1 MGSLRVPP
9 KAVPSPHVRLALRQ
23 ETVNDK
29 YEDTPT
35 IPLQRISRKSTMSLA
50 EETPL
55 QAVQLEALT
64 VMKTIKHC
72 ATRHPATATGFLVG
86 MDNNGLL
93 EITNCFPFPVVDLPP
108 EAQYEQQHQHF
119 NSAAAAPRAKA
130 NTAYQ
135 AEMIRMQ
142 KEVGVDANNVGW
154 YTSANLG
161 NFINSNFI
169 ENQYFYQK
177 EVNERTV
184 ALVHDV
190 SRSSQ
195 GALSMR
201 AFRLSPQFIASYK
214 ESKFTTE
221 AYVALSPQTESRL
234 TKPQPTKVGL
244 EIQRHHHRT
253 PHPPSQ
259 CP

>member
-1 MGSLRVPP
+1 
-9 KAVPSPHVRLALRQ
+9 
-23 ETVNDK
+23 
-29 YEDTPT
+29 
-35 IPLQRISRKSTMSLA
+35 MSLP
-50 EETPL
+50 EDTPL

-72 ATRHPATATGFLVG
+72 ASRHPATATGFLVG
-86 MDNNGLL
+86 MDNNGIL
-93 EITNCFPFPVVDLPP
+93 EVTNCFPFPIVDVPQD
-108 EAQYEQQHQHF
+108 AQFEQQHF

-130 NTAYQ
+130 NTTYQ

-161 NFINSNFI
+161 NFINSTFI
-169 ENQYFYQK
+169 ENQYYYQK
-177 EVNERTV
+177 ELNERTI

-201 AFRLSPQFIASYK
+201 AFRLSPAFVAVYK
-214 ESKFTTE
+214 ENKFTTE
-221 AYVALSPQTESRL
+221 AYVCNS
-234 TKPQPTKVGL
+234 KVL
-244 EIQRHHHRT
+244 
-253 PHPPSQ
+253 
-259 CP
+259 

>member
-1 MGSLRVPP
+1 MSIP
-9 KAVPSPHVRLALRQ
+9 
-23 ETVNDK
+23 
-29 YEDTPT
+29 ED
-35 IPLQRISRKSTMSLA
+35 
-50 EETPL
+50 TPL

-86 MDNNGLL
+86 MENNGLL

-108 EAQYEQQHQHF
+108 EQQYEQQHF

-142 KEVGVDANNVGW
+142 KEVGVDANVVGW

-161 NFINSNFI
+161 NFVTMNFI
-169 ENQYFYQK
+169 ENQMHYQK
-177 EVNERTV
+177 EQNEKTV

-201 AFRLSPQFIASYK
+201 AFRLNPQFMAAYK
-214 ESKFTTE
+214 ESKFTTD
-221 AYVALSPQTESRL
+221 
-234 TKPQPTKVGL
+234 K
-244 EIQRHHHRT
+244 
-253 PHPPSQ
+253 
-259 CP
+259 

>member
-1 MGSLRVPP
+1 MS
-9 KAVPSPHVRLALRQ
+9 
-23 ETVNDK
+23 
-29 YEDTPT
+29 
-35 IPLQRISRKSTMSLA
+35 IP
-50 EETPL
+50 EEAPL

-72 ATRHPATATGFLVG
+72 ATRHPQTATGFLVG
-86 MDNNGLL
+86 MDNNGIL
-93 EITNCFPFPVVDLPP
+93 EITNCFPFPVVDIPP
-108 EAQYEQQHQHF
+108 EAQYDQQHF

-135 AEMIRMQ
+135 SEMIRMQ

-161 NFINSNFI
+161 NFVNSNFI
-169 ENQYFYQK
+169 ENQYYYQK
-177 EVNERTV
+177 ELNERTV

-201 AFRLSPQFIASYK
+201 AFRLSSQFMNAYK
-214 ESKFTTE
+214 ENKFTTE
-221 AYVALSPQTESRL
+221 
-234 TKPQPTKVGL
+234 K
-244 EIQRHHHRT
+244 
-253 PHPPSQ
+253 
-259 CP
+259 

>member
-1 MGSLRVPP
+1 VDRSLAGAHFPVCKQPLVWLDASTICP
-9 KAVPSPHVRLALRQ
+9 RLTCNSTKTFDNNCEATFDILIQ
-23 ETVNDK
+23 S
-29 YEDTPT
+29 
-35 IPLQRISRKSTMSLA
+35 ISCVSAMSLS

-86 MDNNGLL
+86 MDNGGLL

-108 EAQYEQQHQHF
+108 EAQYEQQHF

-201 AFRLSPQFIASYK
+201 AFRLSSQFIASYK

-221 AYVALSPQTESRL
+221 AYVALSLSTRPG
-234 TKPQPTKVGL
+234 PIPD
-244 EIQRHHHRT
+244 
-253 PHPPSQ
+253 
-259 CP
+259 